1 MAVPFP
7 GLGAAQ
13 LQTQG
18 GRRGHLLRSA
28 QHIVHRL
35 GEGRGPWR
43 WDLSPE
49 GELLKWPEEDASS
62 QGA

>member
-13 LQTQG
+13 LQTQR

-35 GEGRGPWR
+35 GRGEGPG
-43 WDLSPE
+43 
-49 GELLKWPEEDASS
+49 G
-62 QGA
+62 GI